1 MNDYRKKPV
10 LIKAWQYTKDSAH
23 NAPKWIEREPNVVL
37 LPDRD
42 PIQGNIVTL
51 EGDMTI
57 SENDYII
64 RGVQGEL
71 YPCKPDIFRN
81 TYTEDNHRVLK
92 KYTETKRDVFEDL
105 LSVSKLD
112 KKTKAKY
119 QNRFNRAQPVVI
131 PVLPKPVADWLE
143 WCRANSGCNDLRG
156 ALYLNGLKEYYAQ
169 VDREKTIGLKDW
181 LLWGS
186 QTNQENFARAWL
198 TGAYN
203 IAKN

>member
-23 NAPKWIEREPNVVL
+23 HVPKWIEREPNVVL
-37 LPDRD
+37 LPDQD
-42 PIQGNIVTL
+42 PIQGNVVTL
-51 EGDMTI
+51 EGDMAI
-57 SENDYII
+57 SENDYIV
-64 RGVQGEL
+64 RGVQGEF

-81 TYTEDNHRVLK
+81 TYTEDNHRLLE
-92 KYTETKRDVFEDL
+92 KYTETKQDVFEDL

-119 QNRFNRAQPVVI
+119 QNWFNRAQPVVI
-131 PVLPKPVADWLE
+131 STLPKPVADWLE
-143 WCRANSGCNDLRG
+143 WCKSNPSWADLRG
-156 ALYLNGLKEYYAQ
+156 AMSLNGLKVYYVQ
-169 VDREKTIGLKDW
+169 VGKENTVGLEDW
-181 LLWGS
+181 LLCGS